1 MKKWMIA
8 IVGIALAISSLP
20 GLVFAEDSTT
30 NSSSTS
36 STSTTQTTAPSD
48 DLIFDFEYVSSYS
61 IKVTWNAEDAGGLSV
76 KSVKIGNVFESVYDN
91 TGSFFVDID
100 ELPPGIYDVI
110 FEMDDSKTTYT
121 CARKVER
128 AGNLNININ
137 LRESGGYIAAS
148 IIDDYGRPVVDC
160 EVLLYISDSLIEE
173 IDPQFTDKNGSV
185 VFPVPV
191 PEDKTIVMCKVE
203 SFSVPLETGEIY
215 YEGAEGLF
223 PKDPP
228 STTPSTSTTTTKP
241 TTSTASKTSKT
252 TKTTRKITT
261 TAPTKK
267 TLPIV
272 TGAGTTAVLGDKIA
286 VNVSFDTGVAESFKY
301 SSKDFADRARLLVS
315 KAMYSDIVGGSSA
328 TIMLLAQTSNL
339 DITDQHIFSA
349 ISGKSKYSLFQPEQT
364 IRIPLNMSLLIVD
377 NQHKVNTPVSMP
389 ESEVIIELPV
399 PKSIRSTSNYTI
411 VAALC
416 NENGISQF
424 LETTVDN
431 GIMQFKTNRLSSIVI
446 LGFDNSMG
454 LGINGGGIP
463 YIAIG
468 IIVLGLLML
477 VGAGLLLYF
486 FFIRKP
492 IPAEDLEEEM
502 QFFHSETPYNLNT
515 ESKTQSKDDGVSL
528 GSLLKKDLND
538 DYNE

>member
-1 MKKWMIA
+1 MKKWIIA
-8 IVGIALAISSLP
+8 IAGIALAISSLP

-30 NSSSTS
+30 VPSTTS
-36 STSTTQTTAPSD
+36 GTSTTATTTPSD
-48 DLIFDFEYVSSYS
+48 ELIFDFVYDSDYS

-76 KSVKIGNVFESVYDN
+76 KSVKIGNIFESVNDN
-91 TGSFFVDID
+91 TGSFFVNIY

-110 FEMDDSKTTYT
+110 FEMDDSITTYT
-121 CARKVER
+121 CDKKVVR
-128 AGNLNININ
+128 AGELSINVN
-137 LRESGGYIAAS
+137 LRESDGYIAAS

-160 EVLLYISDSLIEE
+160 EVLLYISGSLIEE
-173 IDPQFTDKNGSV
+173 IDPQFTDRNGNV

-191 PEDKTIVMCKVE
+191 PEDKTKVMCKVE
-203 SFSVPLETGEIY
+203 SFYVPLENGEIY
-215 YEGAEGLF
+215 YEGAEGFF

-228 STTPSTSTTTTKP
+228 SSTPSTSTTTTKP
-241 TTSTASKTSKT
+241 TTSTSKGRTT
-252 TKTTRKITT
+252 TKRTQNITT
-261 TAPTKK
+261 TAPTTKQ

-301 SSKDFADRARLLVS
+301 SSKDFAARARLLVS

-364 IRIPLNMSLLIVD
+364 LRIPINMSLLIVD

-399 PKSIRSTSNYTI
+399 PKPMRNTSDYTI

-424 LETTVDN
+424 LETKVDN
-431 GIMQFKTNRLSSIVI
+431 GILQFKTNRLSSIVI

-477 VGAGLLLYF
+477 AGAGALLYF

-492 IPAEDLEEEM
+492 IPADDSQEEM
-502 QFFHSETPYNLNT
+502 QYFHPQTPYNLNT
-515 ESKTQSKDDGVSL
+515 ELKTQGKEDSVSL
-528 GSLLKKDLND
+528 GSLLNKDLND
-538 DYNE
+538 E